1 LVTSTGLAILQRL
14 TMNKQANSYSHKR
27 FTLSTLAIAVLTSVS
42 SITAIAEES
51 TDALAE
57 QGTTM
62 EEVVVKASR
71 LKGTASAIIE
81 ERRNQAFVADILGAE
96 QISRTGDSDAAAAL
110 RRVTGVTLVDG
121 KFIYVRGLGERYSST
136 QLNGASVPSPDPTR
150 SVIPLDL
157 FPASIIESLSVQ
169 KSYSPSMPAHF
180 GGGNVDIRLK
190 SIPTD
195 FLFNMSSNTGGNSN
209 NFDDGYTYNGGSDD
223 WRGQDDGTR
232 AAPQALTSLWN
243 SHSPLSDLTQ
253 TENSAIAAQLN
264 RDYDPV
270 IKSIDPDFGI
280 DLALGDRFDSG
291 KFQWGYLTSLSYDNE
306 WQVSEQ
312 YEGQDFRR
320 NTDET
325 WSLIRGFDQVDTTE
339 HSVRFSGML
348 NLGIEYDRNHRLD
361 YSLIA
366 LRDTADEIKS
376 KLGNTNNVLL
386 SDGLRIRDTDVNYE
400 EREMIANQFRGT
412 HNFPQLWNI
421 GVDWKYS
428 DARSSRYA
436 PGNISTRYIL
446 SDTDENGQFDLVNES
461 TLRKATTASRFSFQ
475 DLEDNVENY
484 GFNISLPLMFDKSE
498 LELKVGGD
506 FIEKSRDAFAR
517 RIDVNTLAF
526 KDIDLTGS
534 QLNNIL
540 TDDVILNHPL
550 DGSKVIIRDT
560 SVMGDDYLSAQ
571 LIDAYYIE
579 ADWFFDNTW
588 RMSGGFRWEDYRQV
602 VAPLDP
608 ATGQFDLPAEP
619 TTEDLEKLSFQEDEW
634 YSALALTYIMS
645 DEVQFRLSYGET
657 TIRPDI
663 REVAP
668 STYLDPLTGYPIR
681 GTAGIET
688 TDIKNYDLR
697 WEWYMATGESLSVGV
712 FYKDMINPIESV
724 QSPGQDGPPLI
735 VIANADDGEVYGVE
749 VEFMKDFNFL
759 GDFLTLSGQDFFL
772 SGNITLS
779 DSEINIDTQRV
790 VDQTGVSA
798 AITNPTRRM
807 TGHSEYVVNFNLGY
821 DAPNGNHSITLAYNV
836 FGDRIII
843 PGIEGQDDKY
853 EQPFHSLDMVY
864 TYYPTYSTTLK
875 FKVQNMLDEKKEI
888 EFSDALF
895 RSETKGIG
903 FDLSFKWDFE

>member
-1 LVTSTGLAILQRL
+1 MDMP
-14 TMNKQANSYSHKR
+14 MNKQANSYRYKP
-27 FTLSTLAIAVLTSVS
+27 FMLSNLAIAVLASLS
-42 SITAIAEES
+42 SITATAEES
-51 TDALAE
+51 TDMVYE
-57 QGTTM
+57 QDVAM
-62 EEVVVKASR
+62 EEVVVKVSR

-96 QISRTGDSDAAAAL
+96 QISRTGDGDAAAAL

-150 SVIPLDL
+150 TVIPLDL

-190 SIPTD
+190 SIPTN
-195 FLFNMSSNTGGNSN
+195 FLFNMSGNLGGNSN

-253 TENSAIAAQLN
+253 TQNSKIAAQLN

-270 IKSIDPDFGI
+270 VKSIAPDFGL
-280 DLALGDRFDSG
+280 DLALGDRFESG
-291 KFQWGYLTSLSYDNE
+291 KYQWGYLASLSYDNE

-325 WSLIRGFDQVDTTE
+325 WSLVRGFDQVDTTE
-339 HSVRFSGML
+339 HSVKFSGML
-348 NLGIEYDRNHRLD
+348 NLGLEYDRDHRLD

-366 LRDTADEIKS
+366 LRDTADKIKN

-386 SDGLRIRDTDVNYE
+386 SDGLRVRDTEVNYE

-421 GVDWKYS
+421 GLDWKYS

-436 PGNISTRYIL
+436 PGSISTRYIL
-446 SDTDENGQFDLVNES
+446 SDSDENGQFDLVNES
-461 TLRKATTASRFSFQ
+461 SLRKATTAARYSFQ

-484 GFNISLPLMFDKSE
+484 GFNISLPLMFDNSE
-498 LELKVGGD
+498 LELKTGGD
-506 FIEKSRDAFAR
+506 FIEKSRNAFAR

-526 KDIDLTGS
+526 KDIDLTGH

-540 TDDVILNHPL
+540 TDDVILNHAL
-550 DGSKVIIRDT
+550 NGSETIIRDT

-571 LIDAYYIE
+571 LIDAYYLE
-579 ADWFFDNTW
+579 ADWFIDNTW
-588 RMSGGFRWEDYRQV
+588 RISGGVRWEDYRQV

-608 ATGQFDLPAEP
+608 ATGQFDLPNEP
-619 TTEDLEKLSFQEDEW
+619 TVADLEKLSFQEDEW
-634 YSALALTYIMS
+634 YSALALTYVMN

-657 TIRPDI
+657 TVRPDI

-712 FYKDMINPIESV
+712 FYKDMTNPIESV

-759 GDFLTLSGQDFFL
+759 GDFWGLNGQDFFL
-772 SGNITLS
+772 SGNVTFS

-790 VDQTGVSA
+790 VEQTKVSA

-807 TGHSEYVVNFNLGY
+807 TGHSQYVVNLNLGY
-821 DAPNGNHSITLAYNV
+821 DAPNGNHSVNLAYNV
-836 FGDRIII
+836 FGERIII
-843 PGIEGQDDKY
+843 PGIEEQDDKY
-853 EQPFHSLDMVY
+853 EQPFHSLDLVY
-864 TYYPTYSTTLK
+864 TYYPTYSSTVK
-875 FKVQNMLDEKKEI
+875 FKVQNLLDEQKEI
-888 EFSDALF
+888 YFSDTLF

-903 FDLSFKWDFE
+903 FDISFKWDFE